1 MTTLSRSVITE
12 MANLEDA
19 IAMSVVNG
27 QAQFSFAARATTS
40 PTGYSLEPTHCW
52 SSGTVDE
59 SVILLY
65 EADPRF
71 FLSTKVGRQA
81 KLALGEHDP
90 VLYPWKGAVA
100 P

>member
-1 MTTLSRSVITE
+1 MTQIARSVITE

-27 QAQFSFAARATTS
+27 QAQFAFSARAITN
-40 PTGYSLEPTHCW
+40 PTGYGEPTHCW
-52 SSGTVDE
+52 ASGYVDE
-59 SVILLY
+59 SVIALY

-71 FLSTKVGRQA
+71 FVSTKVGRYAKQA
-81 KLALGEHDP
+81 LAEHEP
-90 VLYPWKGAVA
+90 VLYTWKGLVA